1 MMGSLWACS
10 SRLNQGWLVCRA
22 VPVGARNFY
31 RLMQNGE
38 AALLFP
44 GGVREVRPFGYLAIY
59 ITYPIVSP
67 QGFFKL

>member
-1 MMGSLWACS
+1 MLGSLCAYS
-10 SRLNQGWLVCRA
+10 ARLDQGWLACRA

-44 GGVREVRPFGYLAIY
+44 GGVREVRPLRYMALQYAPFPCGLQALR
-59 ITYPIVSP
+59 
-67 QGFFKL
+67 G